1 MFRFSYMKTAIKMRS
16 IGHVNVGPSVMNRTT
31 CHILTRPY
39 TVVSLRYAIVFET
52 SITWYIYFLR
62 VDLYTNDPI
71 TISPNKIPIKMI
83 HQYFFKKDD
92 SDVESSSVSVSV
104 FEQSV
109 GQHPGSHGY
118 CTPYSTNEQMRAGF
132 DASPVAGVLP
142 GVTCSRHSQP
152 FPVYCEPHMVPAI
165 T

>member
-1 MFRFSYMKTAIKMRS
+1 MS
-16 IGHVNVGPSVMNRTT
+16 IGHVSVGPSIMNSTT
-31 CHILTRPY
+31 CHSLTRPY
-39 TVVSLRYAIVFET
+39 TDVSVRYVIVFET

-62 VDLYTNDPI
+62 VDLYTNEPI
-71 TISPNKIPIKMI
+71 TISPNRIPIKMI
-83 HQYFFKKDD
+83 HQYFFKRDD
-92 SDVESSSVSVSV
+92 SDVEAVVCCVSEA
-104 FEQSV
+104 EQSV

-142 GVTCSRHSQP
+142 GVTCSRHSHP

>member
-1 MFRFSYMKTAIKMRS
+1 MS
-16 IGHVNVGPSVMNRTT
+16 IGHVSVGPSIMNNTT
-31 CHILTRPY
+31 CHSLTRPY
-39 TVVSLRYAIVFET
+39 TVVSLRYSIVFET

-62 VDLYTNDPI
+62 VVLYTNEPI
-71 TISPNKIPIKMI
+71 TISPNRIPIKMI
-83 HQYFFKKDD
+83 HQYFFKRDD
-92 SDVESSSVSVSV
+92 SGVEAVVSDSLV
-104 FEQSV
+104 EQSV

-152 FPVYCEPHMVPAI
+152 LPVY
-165 T
+165 